1 MTLSSL
7 RSAKCSGV
15 LPDRLLLCRFATFPP
30 QCGGIYPSG
39 ERLLRESYDTVLAVG
54 TVSAPYTA
62 KKSRTEKKVLYEVYA
77 VRRKQ
82 NMTMNRKIEKL
93 YRTALFCKKTFLCC
107 RVDKGFDAHKAA
119 HPAATGQIDV
129 VGGFEVQTD
138 SVLAD
143 F

>member
-7 RSAKCSGV
+7 RSAKCSG
-15 LPDRLLLCRFATFPP
+15 L
-30 QCGGIYPSG
+30 SEG
-39 ERLLRESYDTVLAVG
+39 ERLLRESYDTVPTVG

-62 KKSRTEKKVLYEVYA
+62 KKLRTVKKVPYEVYA

-82 NMTMNRKIEKL
+82 NMTMNRKIAKL
-93 YRTALFCKKTFLCC
+93 YRTAYSTYRPYGIILRKIILCC

-119 HPAATGQIDV
+119 HPAATGQINV
-129 VGGFEVQTD
+129 VSRFEIQPD

-143 F
+143 L

>member
-15 LPDRLLLCRFATFPP
+15 LPDRLPLCRFATFPP

-39 ERLLRESYDTVLAVG
+39 ERLLWESYDTVLTVG
-54 TVSAPYTA
+54 TVSTPYTE
-62 KKSRTEKKVLYEVYA
+62 KKSRTEKKVPYEVYA

-82 NMTMNRKIEKL
+82 NMTMNRKITKL
-93 YRTALFCKKTFLCC
+93 YRTAYSTYRPYGIILRKIILCC

-119 HPAATGQIDV
+119 YPAATGKIDV
-129 VGGFEVQTD
+129 VGRFEI
-138 SVLAD
+138 
-143 F
+143 

>member
-1 MTLSSL
+1 MGSP
-7 RSAKCSGV
+7 RGNE
-15 LPDRLLLCRFATFPP
+15 
-30 QCGGIYPSG
+30 G
-39 ERLLRESYDTVLAVG
+39 ERLLRESYDTVPAVG

-62 KKSRTEKKVLYEVYA
+62 KKSCTEKKVLYEVYA

-82 NMTMNRKIEKL
+82 NMTMNRWIAKL
-93 YRTALFCKKTFLCC
+93 YRTAYSTYRPYSIILRKIILCC

-143 F
+143 L